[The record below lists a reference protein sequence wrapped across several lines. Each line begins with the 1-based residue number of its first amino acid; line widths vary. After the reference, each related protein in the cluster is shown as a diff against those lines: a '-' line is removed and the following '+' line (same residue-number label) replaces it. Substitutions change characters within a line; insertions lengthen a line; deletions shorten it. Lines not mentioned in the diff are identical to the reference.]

1 MYMLNKIGMKVRI
14 FSVLLF
20 VVFFRL
26 YGFSAALAGQD
37 ETFSPSQ
44 AIDAL
49 NRIGHRLSS
58 GSFDLKG
65 LDEVTKDTALIREKG
80 DQCVEN
86 AQEGLD
92 QIIDALDAIGQPS
105 QGEPARVTDQRRSLV
120 RRKAF
125 FEGRLAEC
133 RIVTIHANE
142 LIPRIASE
150 RSMLLARRL
159 LHKRPDIKTLFGE
172 DIGDIAQTLTAG
184 RKAFLKDSGIGRI
197 TAGHLMILGVLCPI
211 ALVFGLWVRRI
222 LKARVISCAV
232 SGVCGAA
239 MRSALSTLAH
249 YLPAIAP
256 VFIFAISFGF
266 LTGDFHAHSYLMVVS
281 YALFTY
287 FCIRI
292 VTRLFLAPSRPAAPL
307 IVLEPN
313 NIGRSIS
320 RRINFL
326 LILSLPIAS
335 LLFAPK
341 VHGVSQNLYELLD
354 RVLFSLT
361 AFGFLWIIWPL
372 SRIHGFG
379 RMAMGIRNFVA
390 LLVICLFALDLLGYR
405 NLAFFILR
413 GVAGSLI
420 LLGFLRFIRKLEHDG
435 FAGLSE
441 GLRPWQTY
449 VRENLGVRKGEA
461 FPGLIWLRLM
471 IDIAI
476 WSMAGLL
483 LLLVWGVTGSGY
495 LRVSSLLLEGFE
507 AGQIKIVPFRIL
519 VGGFVF
525 FILWLS
531 SRLIKVKIEKKWL
544 PDLEIVS
551 DAREGL
557 VTITRYAGFVLSAVI
572 ALSIAGVDMSNLAII
587 AGALSV
593 GVGFGLQN
601 IVNNFVSGL
610 ILIFERPIKKGDWI
624 VAGGTEGHVKRI
636 GVRSTVVQTF
646 DNADAII
653 PNSELISNQ
662 VTNWM
667 LDERS
672 GRVRINIGIA
682 YGSDTALAKRLLLD
696 VVHAH
701 PEVIKDGPLPPPKV
715 WFMEFG
721 ASSLN
726 FQLNFYIKNINDR
739 FNVRSDIM
747 FDIDRLFRENSIE
760 IPFPQS
766 DIHIRDW
773 PGLPG

>member
-1 MYMLNKIGMKVRI
+1 MKVRI

-20 VVFFRL
+20 VVFFCF
-26 YGFSAALAGQD
+26 YGFSPVLAGQD

-49 NRIGHRLSS
+49 NSIGHRLSS
-58 GSFDLKG
+58 GLFDLKG
-65 LDEVTKDTALIREKG
+65 LDEVTKDVALIREKG
-80 DQCVEN
+80 DQCVEG
-86 AQEGLD
+86 AQEDLD
-92 QIIDALDAIGQPS
+92 QIIDALNTIGPPS
-105 QGEPARVTDQRRSLV
+105 QGEPTRVADQRRSLV

-133 RIVTIHANE
+133 RIVIIRANE

-150 RSMLLARRL
+150 RSKLLARRL
-159 LHKRPDIKTLFGE
+159 LYKRPDIKTLFSE
-172 DIGDIAQTLTAG
+172 DIGDIAQTLTVG
-184 RKAFLKDSGIGRI
+184 RKAFLKDSGISRI
-197 TAGHLMILGVLCPI
+197 TAGYLMILGVLCLI
-211 ALVFGLWVRRI
+211 GLVLGLWARRI
-222 LKARVISCAV
+222 LKARVTSCAV

-239 MRSALSTLAH
+239 MRSALSTFAH
-249 YLPAIAP
+249 YLPAIVP
-256 VFIFAISFGF
+256 VFIFAMSFGF
-266 LTGDFHAHSYLMVVS
+266 LTGDFRAHSYLMVVS
-281 YALFTY
+281 YALFAY

-292 VTRLFLAPSRPAAPL
+292 VTCLFLDPSRPATPL
-307 IVLEPN
+307 IILEPN

-335 LLFAPK
+335 LLFAPELQ
-341 VHGVSQNLYELLD
+341 GVSQNLYELLD
-354 RVLFSLT
+354 RMLFSLA

-379 RMAMGIRNFVA
+379 KMAMGIRNFVA
-390 LLVICLFALDLLGYR
+390 LLVICLFAIDLLGYC

-413 GVAGSLI
+413 GIAGSLI
-420 LLGFLRFIRKLEHDG
+420 LLGLLRFIRRWGHDG
-435 FAGLSE
+435 FVGLSE
-441 GLRPWQTY
+441 GLRPWQISL
-449 VRENLGVRKGEA
+449 RENLGIRKGEV
-461 FPGLIWLRLM
+461 FPGLIWLRFM

-483 LLLVWGVTGSGY
+483 LLLVWGVTGFGY
-495 LRVSSLLLEGFE
+495 VRVSSLLLEGFE
-507 AGQIKIVPFRIL
+507 AGSIKIVPFRIL
-519 VGGFVF
+519 LGGFVF

-531 SRLIKVKIEKKWL
+531 FRLIKVKIEKKWL
-544 PDLEIVS
+544 PNLEIVS
-551 DAREGL
+551 DAGDGL
-557 VTITRYAGFVLSAVI
+557 ITIIRYAGFVMAAVI

-610 ILIFERPIKKGDWI
+610 ILIFEKPIKKGDWI

-636 GVRSTVVQTF
+636 GVRSTVVRTF
-646 DNADAII
+646 DNADTII

-682 YGSDTALAKRLLLD
+682 YGSDTALVKRLLLD

-701 PEVIKDGPLPPPKV
+701 PDVIKDGSLPPPKV

-721 ASSLN
+721 DSSLN

-739 FNVRSDIM
+739 FDVRSDIM
-747 FDIDRLFRENSIE
+747 FDIDRLFRENGIE
-760 IPFPQS
+760 IPFPQR

-773 PGLPG
+773 PGFPA

>member
-1 MYMLNKIGMKVRI
+1 MYMVNKIGMKVRI
-14 FSVLLF
+14 LSVLF
-20 VVFFRL
+20 FFIFFRL
-26 YGFSAALAGQD
+26 YGLQPVLAGQD

-49 NRIGHRLSS
+49 NSIGHRLSS
-58 GSFDLKG
+58 GLFDLKG
-65 LDEVTKDTALIREKG
+65 LDEVTKDAALIREKG
-80 DQCVEN
+80 DQCVEG

-92 QIIDALDAIGQPS
+92 QIIDALDAIGPPS
-105 QGEPARVTDQRRSLV
+105 QGEPERVADQRRSLV

-142 LIPRIASE
+142 LIPRIDSE

-172 DIGDIAQTLTAG
+172 DMGDIAQTLTSG
-184 RKAFLKDSGIGRI
+184 RKAFLKDSGIDRI
-197 TAGHLMILGVLCPI
+197 TRGYMMILGILCLI
-211 ALVFGLWVRRI
+211 GLTFAFWIRRI
-222 LKARVISCAV
+222 LKAKVISCAL
-232 SGVCGAA
+232 SGVCSAA

-256 VFIFAISFGF
+256 VFIFFMSFGF
-266 LTGDFHAHSYLMVVS
+266 LTGDFRAHSYLMIFS
-281 YALFTY
+281 YAFFAY
-287 FCIRI
+287 FSIRI
-292 VTRLFLAPSRPAAPL
+292 VTRLFLAPSRPATPL
-307 IVLEPN
+307 IILEPN

-335 LLFAPK
+335 LLFAPEPR
-341 VHGVSQNLYELLD
+341 GVTQNFYELLD
-354 RVLFSLT
+354 RMLFSLT

-379 RMAMGIRNFVA
+379 KLAIGIRNSVA

-420 LLGFLRFIRKLEHDG
+420 LWGLLRFIRKWMHDG

-441 GLRPWQTY
+441 GLRPWQASI
-449 VRENLGVRKGEA
+449 REGLGVRKGET
-461 FPGLIWLRLM
+461 FPGLIWLRFM
-471 IDIAI
+471 IDITI
-476 WSMAGLL
+476 WSMVGLL

-495 LRVSSLLLEGFE
+495 ARVSSLLLEGFE

-519 VGGFVF
+519 LGGFVF

-531 SRLIKVKIEKKWL
+531 FRLIKVKIEKKWL
-544 PDLEIVS
+544 HDLETVS
-551 DAREGL
+551 DAGDGL
-557 VTITRYAGFVLSAVI
+557 ITIIRYAGFVISAVI

-682 YGSDTALAKRLLLD
+682 YGSDTALAKKLLLD

-701 PEVIKDGPLPPPKV
+701 PDVMKDGPLPAPKV

-721 ASSLN
+721 NSSLD

-747 FDIDRLFRENSIE
+747 FEIDRLFREKGIE

-773 PGLPG
+773 PGFPA